1 MEASKEEVKEG
12 DSSSL
17 SAFLSKSF
25 SVSSPFLIFLTA
37 AFWESCFGCSLE
49 VVLLLVVLFDW
60 SVVLSWFSSVDD
72 GLAFRFSVVL

>member
-17 SAFLSKSF
+17 SAF
-25 SVSSPFLIFLTA
+25 SVSSPFFIFLTA